1 MNKEEYYRRLS
12 RVEDRVEK
20 CVVNPQFAHFCT
32 AHRQPTCAN
41 TKPRHCAGKGKLE
54 VFPETTTIEDNGK
67 RYTLQYGR
75 RYCEEC
81 VGQSIRALA
90 AFQTMGHHS
99 TGPLHMHKMTPA
111 EIQAL
116 RDKDASNT
124 E

>member
-1 MNKEEYYRRLS
+1 MDKEEYYRRLS

-54 VFPETTTIEDNGK
+54 VFSDIDITTIESTGKRCKLVTTIEVAGK

-81 VGQSIRALA
+81 MGQSGAALA
-90 AFQTMGHHS
+90 AFQTMGGS
-99 TGPLHMHKMTPA
+99 TGPCICT
-111 EIQAL
+111 
-116 RDKDASNT
+116 N
-124 E
+124 